1 MAEEMGVEMVDDGG
15 SWRRQLADYGVSSP
29 AMDGWGLEGSERDLP
44 IGDGSSTQLEVDGRP
59 GHTYHGLRSSEN
71 KLKGSWGV
79 VTHKDIMWGLVILGS
94 LVHSALGLQEFLETP
109 SYSEVNPGTRL
120 VLPCFVKDKGG
131 ECRWEKDGNPVG
143 IFEDKY
149 EWAGNLNKGNCSLAI
164 LDASSEYDDGVWQ
177 CQVIDC
183 SKYLVQ

>member
-1 MAEEMGVEMVDDGG
+1 M
-15 SWRRQLADYGVSSP
+15 
-29 AMDGWGLEGSERDLP
+29 
-44 IGDGSSTQLEVDGRP
+44 
-59 GHTYHGLRSSEN
+59 
-71 KLKGSWGV
+71 
-79 VTHKDIMWGLVILGS
+79 THKDIMWGLVILGS
-94 LVHSALGLQEFLETP
+94 LVHQSALGLQEFLETP
-109 SYSEVNPGTRL
+109 SYSEVNPGTRV

>member
-1 MAEEMGVEMVDDGG
+1 MRWSMMAATISGLWREQSRDGRVGV
-15 SWRRQLADYGVSSP
+15 
-29 AMDGWGLEGSERDLP
+29 GSERDLP
-44 IGDGSSTQLEVDGRP
+44 IGDGSSTQFEVDGRP
-59 GHTYHGLRSSEN
+59 GHTYHGLRYSEN
-71 KLKGSWGV
+71 KLKGRGV
-79 VTHKDIMWGLVILGS
+79 VTLKDIMWGLVILGS
-94 LVHSALGLQEFLETP
+94 LVQSALGLQEFLETP
-109 SYSEVNPGTRL
+109 SYSEVNPGTRV

-177 CQVIDC
+177 CQVIDS

>member
-1 MAEEMGVEMVDDGG
+1 M
-15 SWRRQLADYGVSSP
+15 
-29 AMDGWGLEGSERDLP
+29 
-44 IGDGSSTQLEVDGRP
+44 
-59 GHTYHGLRSSEN
+59 
-71 KLKGSWGV
+71 
-79 VTHKDIMWGLVILGS
+79 THKDIMWGLFILGS
-94 LVHSALGLQEFLETP
+94 LVHSALGLQDFLETP
-109 SYSEVNPGTRL
+109 SYSEVNPGTRV

-183 SKYLVQ
+183 SKYLVSSYLGTSCCNVLCLPGDSLQLQGGRQLDLRGRRGGREGGAEVGRA